1 MTQQEKETEYKSVR
15 GLVRGLAVLNTMSH
29 ANGAASINEISSS
42 TGLHRTTVRRLLET
56 LQQEGYI
63 KRHASEDS
71 LYQLTLKVRELSEG
85 FRDEQW
91 ISAQAVSVLGTLL
104 QKVHWPTDLCTP
116 DGDAMLVRET
126 THKFSRL
133 SFNQAMVGRRLPM
146 LSTSVG
152 RAYLSFC
159 REEER
164 EAVLDLLR
172 AREDEEGAL
181 ARDDTYIRRLV
192 EHTRKAGY
200 GENYAHW
207 QSEKRIA
214 AIALPLFKGDQVMA
228 CLSLVY
234 VAKAMAIQDAAKR
247 YLPML
252 RDAVEQIETSWHQA
266 TTEPWHEML
275 ASETGYVHSVHEQ
288 R

>member
-1 MTQQEKETEYKSVR
+1 MTQEEKETEYKSVR
-15 GLVRGLAVLNTMSH
+15 GLIRGLAVLNAMSR
-29 ANGAASINEISSS
+29 ASGSAAINQISQE

-56 LQQEGYI
+56 LQHEGYV
-63 KRHASEDS
+63 KRHSSEDS

-91 ISAQAVSVLGTLL
+91 ISSLASPVLGSLL
-104 QKVHWPTDLCTP
+104 QKVHWPTDLCTL
-116 DGDAMLVRET
+116 DVDAMLVRET

-133 SFNQAMVGRRLPM
+133 SFNQAMIGRRLPM
-146 LSTSVG
+146 LYTSVG
-152 RAYLSFC
+152 RAYISFC
-159 REEER
+159 PDDER
-164 EAVLDLLR
+164 EAILDLLR

-181 ARDDTYIRRLV
+181 ARDESYIRRLI
-192 EHTRKAGY
+192 EHTRKTGY

-214 AIALPLFKGDQVMA
+214 AIALPVFKGEKVAA

-234 VAKAMAIQDAAKR
+234 VAKAMTIQDAAKR

-252 RDAVEQIETSWHQA
+252 KEAVGQIEACWKQFENGNHSNLMD
-266 TTEPWHEML
+266 EPEII
-275 ASETGYVHSVHEQ
+275 A
-288 R
+288 

>member
-1 MTQQEKETEYKSVR
+1 MTQEEKETEYKSVR
-15 GLVRGLAVLNTMSH
+15 GLIRGLAVLHAMSR
-29 ANGAASINEISSS
+29 ASGSASINQLSQE

-56 LQQEGYI
+56 LQHEGYV
-63 KRHASEDS
+63 KRHSSEDS

-91 ISAQAVSVLGTLL
+91 ISSLASPVLGSLL
-104 QKVHWPTDLCTP
+104 QKVHWPTDLCTL
-116 DGDAMLVRET
+116 DVDAMLVRET

-133 SFNQAMVGRRLPM
+133 SFNQAMIGRRLPM
-146 LSTSVG
+146 LYTSVG
-152 RAYLSFC
+152 RAYISFC
-159 REEER
+159 PDDER
-164 EAVLDLLR
+164 EAILDLLR

-181 ARDDTYIRRLV
+181 ARDETYIRRLI
-192 EHTRKAGY
+192 EHTRKTGY

-214 AIALPLFKGDQVMA
+214 AIALPVFNGEKVAA

-234 VAKAMAIQDAAKR
+234 VAKAMTIQDAAKR

-252 RDAVEQIETSWHQA
+252 KDAVGQIEACWKQFEYGNTNNLFEEA
-266 TTEPWHEML
+266 EDL
-275 ASETGYVHSVHEQ
+275 N
-288 R
+288 

>member
-1 MTQQEKETEYKSVR
+1 MSQEEKETEYKSVR
-15 GLVRGLAVLNTMSH
+15 GLMRGLSVLNCLSR
-29 ANGAASINEISSS
+29 ANGSAAISQISQD

-63 KRHASEDS
+63 KRHNSEDS

-91 ISAQAVSVLGTLL
+91 ISSMASPVLGSLL
-104 QKVHWPTDLCTP
+104 QKVHWPTDLCTL

-133 SFNQAMVGRRLPM
+133 SFNSAMIGRRLPM
-146 LSTSVG
+146 LYTSVG

-159 REEER
+159 PEQER
-164 EAVLDLLR
+164 EAILDLLR

-181 ARDDTYIRRLV
+181 ARDSSYIRRLI

-214 AIALPLFKGDQVMA
+214 AIALPVIHGNQVMA

-234 VAKAMAIQDAAKR
+234 VAKAMSIPDAAKR
-247 YLPML
+247 YLPTL
-252 RDAVEQIETSWHQA
+252 KDAVSQIENSWQEFDA
-266 TTEPWHEML
+266 GQPSPKLLVEANQLE
-275 ASETGYVHSVHEQ
+275 YVHPVH
-288 R
+288 

>member
-1 MTQQEKETEYKSVR
+1 MTQEEKETEYKSVR
-15 GLVRGLAVLNTMSH
+15 GLIRGLAVLHAMSR
-29 ANGAASINEISSS
+29 ASGSAAINQISQE

-56 LQQEGYI
+56 LQHEGYI
-63 KRHASEDS
+63 KRHSSEDS

-91 ISAQAVSVLGTLL
+91 ISSLASPVLGSLL
-104 QKVHWPTDLCTP
+104 QKVHWPTDLCTL
-116 DGDAMLVRET
+116 DVDAMLVRET

-146 LSTSVG
+146 LYTSVG

-159 REEER
+159 PDEER
-164 EAVLDLLR
+164 EAILNLLR

-181 ARDDTYIRRLV
+181 ARDETYIRRLV
-192 EHTRKAGY
+192 EHTRKTGY

-214 AIALPLFKGDQVMA
+214 AIALPVFNGEKVAA

-234 VAKAMAIQDAAKR
+234 VAKAMTIQDAAKR

-252 RDAVEQIETSWHQA
+252 KDAVGQIEACWKQF
-266 TTEPWHEML
+266 EFGN
-275 ASETGYVHSVHEQ
+275 TGNLLDEVEDIG
-288 R
+288 

>member
-1 MTQQEKETEYKSVR
+1 MTQEEKETEYKSVR
-15 GLVRGLAVLNTMSH
+15 GLIRGLAVLHAMSR
-29 ANGAASINEISSS
+29 ASGSASINQLSQE

-56 LQQEGYI
+56 LHQEGYI
-63 KRHASEDS
+63 KRHSSEDS

-91 ISAQAVSVLGTLL
+91 ISSLASPVLGSLL
-104 QKVHWPTDLCTP
+104 QKVHWPTDLCTL
-116 DGDAMLVRET
+116 DVDAMLVRET

-133 SFNQAMVGRRLPM
+133 SFNQAMIGRRLPM
-146 LSTSVG
+146 LYTSVG

-159 REEER
+159 PDEER
-164 EAVLDLLR
+164 EAILDLLR

-181 ARDDTYIRRLV
+181 ARDETYIRRLI
-192 EHTRKAGY
+192 EHTRKTGY

-214 AIALPLFKGDQVMA
+214 AIALPVFNGEKVAA

-234 VAKAMAIQDAAKR
+234 VAKAMTIQDAAKR

-252 RDAVEQIETSWHQA
+252 KDAVGQIEACWKQFEFGNTNNLYEDAEAIS
-266 TTEPWHEML
+266 
-275 ASETGYVHSVHEQ
+275 
-288 R
+288 

>member
-1 MTQQEKETEYKSVR
+1 MEQEEKNTEYKAVR
-15 GLVRGLAVLNTMSH
+15 GLIRGLALLSSLNRL
-29 ANGAASINEISSS
+29 NGSASINQLSQD

-56 LQQEGYI
+56 LQHEGYL
-63 KRHASEDS
+63 KRHSSEDS
-71 LYQLTLKVRELSEG
+71 LYQLTLRIRELSDG

-91 ISAQAVSVLGTLL
+91 VSSMASPVLGSLL
-104 QKVHWPTDLCTP
+104 QQVHWPTDLCTL
-116 DGDAMLVRET
+116 DGDAMLIRET

-133 SFNQAMVGRRLPM
+133 SFNSAMVGRRLPM
-146 LSTSVG
+146 LYTSVG

-159 REEER
+159 TDQER
-164 EAVLDLLR
+164 ESILDLLR
-172 AREDEEGAL
+172 ARDDEEGVL
-181 ARDDTYIRRLV
+181 ARDENYIRRLV

-214 AIALPLFKGDQVMA
+214 AIALPIRNGEQVMG

-234 VAKAMAIQDAAKR
+234 IAKAMPIQDAAKR

-252 RDAVEQIETSWHQA
+252 KDAVGQIEACWQRFEAGDA
-266 TTEPWHEML
+266 TREVF
-275 ASETGYVHSVHEQ
+275 A
-288 R
+288 